1 VATTS
6 YSHTAT
12 YPASSESVYDMGG
25 SNSSQT
31 TTVATTDAS
40 DGKQTI
46 ETASASKQESRNE
59 KELTFEDILNNLQTE
74 K

>member
-1 VATTS
+1 
-6 YSHTAT
+6 
-12 YPASSESVYDMGG
+12 MGG

-31 TTVATTDAS
+31 TTVATTVAS